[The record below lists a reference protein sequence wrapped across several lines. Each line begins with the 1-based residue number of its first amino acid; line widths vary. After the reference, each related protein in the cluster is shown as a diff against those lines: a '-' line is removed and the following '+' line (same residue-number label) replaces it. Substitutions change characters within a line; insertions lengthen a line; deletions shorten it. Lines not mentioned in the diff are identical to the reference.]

1 LLVVELKLE
10 DSMPIGN
17 AARLLIADDDLNLLD
32 AYVLFFNEHG
42 YQTRTAGDGVEALA
56 QYCAWR
62 PDAVVLDIQMPRMN
76 GRAVAREIRRLQ
88 PAHSPLLVAVTSLSS
103 LFEQVESS
111 QSGFDYHL
119 VKPVALPVLLAT
131 ITSRRAWRASDA

>member
-1 LLVVELKLE
+1 
-10 DSMPIGN
+10 MPIGN

-42 YQTRTAGDGVEALA
+42 YQTRTAGNGVEALA
-56 QYCAWR
+56 EYSAWR
-62 PDAVVLDIQMPRMN
+62 PGAVVLDIQMPRMN
-76 GRAVAREIRRLQ
+76 GRTVAREIRRLQ
-88 PAHSPLLVAVTSLSS
+88 PIHSPLLVAVTSLSS
-103 LFEQVESS
+103 SSERAESS

-131 ITSRRAWRASDA
+131 ITSRLSWRASNA